1 MRLILVGM
9 LIGVLKRIGADEMT
23 SLYQLLS
30 GNVLPLFQSNWSGN
44 GLAGLGSSC

>member
-1 MRLILVGM
+1 MRLVLVGM

-30 GNVLPLFQSNWSGN
+30 GNVLPLFQLNWSGN
-44 GLAGLGSSC
+44 GLVGLGSNG